1 MRRRVGVLASLLVV
15 AAMFAGVS
23 TAQAQ
28 TEVCVFEGV
37 AVLDPGIQNISDD
50 LGDPDPFD
58 IEQGE
63 YIFDGEC
70 AGTGVEIHSDGYYD
84 NILCGSG
91 FAHDLDGSG
100 TAVGVLG
107 GWGYE
112 ILFAGGVGALFIG
125 PAGRDPLVNQLSG
138 DLGIPDGDHQDV
150 DPPEDDPDNA
160 DHVHGPVESGFTGHG
175 AVWITPGDGS
185 VPPSEDPDNCIS
197 SDDGT
202 TDQFRVAGYFV
213 AL

>member
-125 PAGRDPLVNQLSG
+125 PDGRDPLVNQLSG
-138 DLGIPDGDHQDV
+138 DLGIADGDHQGGAATAGD
-150 DPPEDDPDNA
+150 A
-160 DHVHGPVESGFTGHG
+160 DHNHSAVESGFTGHG
-175 AVWITPGDGS
+175 AVWITPGAG
-185 VPPSEDPDNCIS
+185 PHPSPQQNCTFS
-197 SDDGT
+197 SSGT
-202 TDQFRVAGYFV
+202 TDQFRVHGFFV
-213 AL
+213 ATDH